1 MIQREKGARMNKKF
15 CSVCTVWVLLCA
27 LSMILSCKKETATEE
42 GERMET
48 KAQMEVPKKEFG
60 QLPDGQHVDLYI
72 LTNANGLKARV
83 MNYGA
88 TLVSLEVPDREG
100 SFADI
105 TLGFDSLEG
114 YLSASPYFGST
125 VGRYANRIAK
135 GKFTLDGVEYT
146 LAQNN
151 GENHLHGGIQGF
163 DKVIWDAEP
172 FRMEEAVG
180 VKFVYLSKDGEEG
193 YPGNLTSSVT
203 YMLTDRDELRISYEA
218 ETDKPTPV
226 NLTHHSYF
234 NLEGQG
240 SGDILG
246 HELMLNADKYTPVDQ
261 GLIPTGKIRSVA
273 DSPMDFTTPHT
284 IGERIDQVEGG
295 YDHNFVLRGGGGTL
309 VLAAKVYEPRSGR
322 ILEVHTTEPGIQFYS
337 GNFLDGSI
345 TGKSGKVYHKHYG
358 FCLEPQHFPDSPNK
372 PNFPSTILHPDDR
385 YMSLTVFKFST
396 QQPRS

>member
-1 MIQREKGARMNKKF
+1 MNKKF
-15 CSVCTVWVLLCA
+15 CSICMIWILLCA
-27 LSMILSCKKETATEE
+27 LSMIFSCKKKTAATEE
-42 GERMET
+42 GEQMET
-48 KAQMEVPKKEFG
+48 KAQMEVQKQECG
-60 QLPDGQHVDLYI
+60 QLPDGQNVDLYV
-72 LTNANGLKARV
+72 LMNASGLRARV
-83 MNYGA
+83 MTYGA
-88 TLVSLEVPDREG
+88 TLVSLEVPGRDG
-100 SFADI
+100 NFADI
-105 TLGFDSLEG
+105 TLGCDSLEG
-114 YLSASPYFGST
+114 YLLASPYFGSI

-172 FRMEEAVG
+172 VKVEEARG

-193 YPGNLTSSVT
+193 YPGNLTCTVT
-203 YMLTDRDELRISYEA
+203 YLLTDNDELRISYEA
-218 ETDKPTPV
+218 ETDKATPV

-234 NLEGQG
+234 NLAGQG
-240 SGDILG
+240 NGDVLD
-246 HELMLNADKYTPVDQ
+246 HELTLNADKYTPVDE
-261 GLIPTGKIRSVA
+261 GLIPTGEIRSVT

-309 VLAAKVYEPRSGR
+309 ILAARVYEPESGR
-322 ILEVHTTEPGIQFYS
+322 VMEIRTTEPGIQFYS

-345 TGKSGKVYHKHYG
+345 TGKAGKVYHKHYG

-372 PNFPSTILHPDDR
+372 PNFPSTILRPGDR
-385 YMSLTVFKFST
+385 YMSLTVFKFTT
-396 QQPRS
+396 QPSP

>member
-1 MIQREKGARMNKKF
+1 MI
-15 CSVCTVWVLLCA
+15 WILLCA
-27 LSMILSCKKETATEE
+27 LSMIFSCKKKTAATEE
-42 GERMET
+42 GEQMET
-48 KAQMEVPKKEFG
+48 KAQMEVQKQECG
-60 QLPDGQHVDLYI
+60 QLPDGQNVDLYV
-72 LTNANGLKARV
+72 LMNASGLRARV
-83 MNYGA
+83 MTYGA
-88 TLVSLEVPDREG
+88 TLVSLEVPGRDG
-100 SFADI
+100 NFADI
-105 TLGFDSLEG
+105 TLGCDSLEG
-114 YLSASPYFGST
+114 YLLASPYFGSI

-172 FRMEEAVG
+172 VKVEEARG

-193 YPGNLTSSVT
+193 YAGNLTCTVT
-203 YMLTDRDELRISYEA
+203 YLLTDNDELRISYEA
-218 ETDKPTPV
+218 ETDKATPV

-234 NLEGQG
+234 NLAGQG
-240 SGDILG
+240 NGDVLD
-246 HELMLNADKYTPVDQ
+246 HELTLNADKYTPVDE
-261 GLIPTGKIRSVA
+261 GLIPTGEIRSVT

-309 VLAAKVYEPRSGR
+309 ILAARVYEPESGR
-322 ILEVHTTEPGIQFYS
+322 VMEIRTTEPGIQFYS

-345 TGKSGKVYHKHYG
+345 TGKAGKVYHKHYG

-372 PNFPSTILHPDDR
+372 PNFPSTILRPGDR
-385 YMSLTVFKFST
+385 YMSLTVFKFTT
-396 QQPRS
+396 QPSP

>member
-1 MIQREKGARMNKKF
+1 MNKKF
-15 CSVCTVWVLLCA
+15 CSVCMVWVLLCA
-27 LSMILSCKKETATEE
+27 LTVISSCKKETATKEE
-42 GERMET
+42 AEQMET
-48 KAQMEVPKKEFG
+48 KAKMDVQKQGFG
-60 QLPDGQHVDLYI
+60 QLPDGQEVELYV
-72 LTNANGLKARV
+72 LTNAAGIKARV
-83 MNYGA
+83 MTYGA
-88 TLVSLEVPDREG
+88 TLVSLEVPDRDG
-100 SFADI
+100 NFADI
-105 TLGFDSLEG
+105 TLGCDSLEG
-114 YLSASPYFGST
+114 YLSASPYFGAT

-135 GKFTLDGVEYT
+135 GKFTLNGVEYT

-172 FRMEEAVG
+172 VRTEEAVG

-193 YPGNLTSSVT
+193 YPGNLTCTVT
-203 YMLTDRDELRISYEA
+203 YLLTDNDELRISYEA
-218 ETDKPTPV
+218 ETDKSTPV

-240 SGDILG
+240 SGDILD
-246 HELMLNADKYTPVDQ
+246 HELMIDADKYTLVDE
-261 GLIPTGKIRSVA
+261 GLIPTGEIRSAA
-273 DSPMDFTTPHT
+273 DSPMDFTTPHA

-309 VLAAKVYEPRSGR
+309 SLAARVYEPDSGR
-322 ILEVHTTEPGIQFYS
+322 VMEIHTTEPGIQFYS

-372 PNFPSTILHPDDR
+372 PNFPSTILRPGDR

-396 QQPRS
+396 QPSP

>member
-1 MIQREKGARMNKKF
+1 M
-15 CSVCTVWVLLCA
+15 VWVLLCV
-27 LSMILSCKKETATEE
+27 LTVIFSCKKETAVKEE
-42 GERMET
+42 GEQMET
-48 KAQMEVPKKEFG
+48 KAQMDVQKLGFG
-60 QLPDGQHVDLYI
+60 QLPDGQNVDLYV
-72 LTNANGLKARV
+72 LTNAAGIKARV
-83 MNYGA
+83 MTYGA
-88 TLVSLEVPDREG
+88 TLVSLEVPDRDG
-100 SFADI
+100 NFADI
-105 TLGFDSLEG
+105 TLGCDSLEG

-163 DKVIWDAEP
+163 DKVIWDGEP
-172 FRMEEAVG
+172 VKMEDARG

-193 YPGNLTSSVT
+193 YPGNLTCTVI
-203 YMLTDRDELRISYEA
+203 YLLTDNDELRISYEA
-218 ETDKPTPV
+218 ETDKSTPV

-234 NLEGQG
+234 HLEGQG

-246 HELMLNADKYTPVDQ
+246 HELMIDADKYTPVDQ
-261 GLIPTGKIRSVA
+261 GLIPSGEIRSVA

-309 VLAAKVYEPRSGR
+309 ILAARVYEPLSGR
-322 ILEVHTTEPGIQFYS
+322 VMEVHTTEPGIQFYS

-345 TGKSGKVYHKHYG
+345 KGKSGKVYHKYYG

-372 PNFPSTILHPDDR
+372 PNFPSTILRPNDR
-385 YMSLTVFKFST
+385 YMSLTVFKFTT
-396 QQPRS
+396 Q